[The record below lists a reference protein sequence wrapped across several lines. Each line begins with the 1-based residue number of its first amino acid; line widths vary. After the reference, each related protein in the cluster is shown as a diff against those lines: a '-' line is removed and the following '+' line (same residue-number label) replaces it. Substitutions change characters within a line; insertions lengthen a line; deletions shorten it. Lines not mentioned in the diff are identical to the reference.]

1 MKRMILLPLVFMLMV
16 TTATAGKITAE
27 GELIDTACYLGM
39 KASGEDH
46 KMCASMCAKK
56 GLPIAVLTKKGEVIN
71 IISIPAG
78 FGDIM
83 GSTIKIEGEFYQK
96 AQSLKPSK
104 MWVKKDGKWKDH
116 ELPKSGM

>member
-1 MKRMILLPLVFMLMV
+1 MKRMILLSLVFMLMV
-16 TTATAGKITAE
+16 TTVTAGKITAE

-39 KASGEDH
+39 KASGKDH
-46 KMCASMCAKK
+46 KMCASMCVKK

-78 FGDIM
+78 FEDIM
-83 GSTIKIEGEFYQK
+83 GSTVKIEGEFYEK

>member
-1 MKRMILLPLVFMLMV
+1 MKRIILLPLVFMLMV
-16 TTATAGKITAE
+16 TTATAGTTTAE

-71 IISIPAG
+71 IISIPAE
-78 FGDIM
+78 FGDVM
-83 GSTIKIEGEFYQK
+83 GSTVKIEGEFYEE
-96 AQSLKPSK
+96 AQSLKPTK
-104 MWVKKDGKWKDH
+104 MWVIKDGKWKEH
-116 ELPKSGM
+116 EITKTGM